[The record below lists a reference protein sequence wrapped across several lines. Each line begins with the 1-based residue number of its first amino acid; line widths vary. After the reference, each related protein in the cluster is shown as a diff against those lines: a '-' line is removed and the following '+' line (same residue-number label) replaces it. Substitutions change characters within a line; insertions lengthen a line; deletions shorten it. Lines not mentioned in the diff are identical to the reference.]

1 MNISEPFIR
10 RPVGT
15 SLLAA
20 GVLLLGAVAYYFLP
34 VAPLPKVDF
43 PTISVSAQEPGVD
56 PQTAASSLAAPLERR
71 FAQIA
76 GVSEIT
82 SVSSLGGSSIT
93 IQFDLNRDIN
103 GAARDVQ
110 SAINAASGEL
120 PSGLPQPPSYRK
132 VNPSDAP
139 IMVLAMTSDAL
150 PLSQVYNLADQ
161 IIGQRISQVDGVS
174 QVTIGGGANSA
185 VRVQINPVALA
196 SMGLSMEDIRT
207 TLSQANVLSPKGAFD
222 GPEQSFVIASNDQ
235 LTQADQYQ
243 PIIVAHHNGA
253 AVPLRDVGTAIDAQA
268 NRDQAGLFNNKRAV
282 LLVIFKQPDANVV
295 RTTDQI
301 HDILPQLRTWLP
313 PSVSLDVMSDRTIT
327 IRSSVRDVQL
337 TLLITMALV
346 VMVMFL
352 FLRRF
357 WPTFI
362 SGITIPLALAGTF
375 GVMWLC
381 SYSLDNLSL
390 MALTVSTGFV
400 VDDAIVVIE
409 NIVRFIEKG
418 EPPLQAA
425 LKGARQIGFTVISI
439 SLSLVAVFIPL
450 LFMSGLIGRLFHEF
464 AVTLSTAIL
473 VSGVVS
479 LTLTPMLCGRFLKNE
494 ERPASRPT
502 GSRLNQSAG
511 SPSSFNSGSSGI
523 VVPDT
528 EGAAGQRPVR
538 RHRQRGV
545 IDRLSERSFNAMH
558 DFYERGLKW
567 VLKHEYT
574 MLIVTGLV
582 IIATVYL
589 YFVVPKGFFP
599 QQDTRQMMGTTEAAQ
614 DISFEAMKEKQEQ
627 VVKTVMADPAV
638 QAVGSFFGGG
648 SGSALNNGRMFI
660 SLKPKGSGKGERV
673 DDAGTVIARLRGKLA
688 KIPGAQLF
696 LTANQDIRVGGR
708 SSKAQYQYALSDQN
722 IEELNSW
729 APKLVKKLH
738 EYPQIKDA
746 TSDQQFRGLQETV
759 VIDRDA
765 AARLGIQPQAVDST
779 LYSAFGQRQVS
790 IIYTQQNQYHVILEV
805 DPKFQLDPSSLDK
818 IYVKSNSGSQVPL
831 STIAHF
837 QLDNTPLSINHQ
849 GQFPCVTVSF
859 NTAQGVSLSEAT
871 QIVERAKHDLGMPS
885 SIRGSFAGTAQ
896 VAQASWVTMPWLFLA
911 ALLAVYIILG
921 MLYESLIH
929 PITILSTIPSAGL
942 GALLAMLVTGNE
954 LDLVSVIGII
964 LLIGI
969 VKKNAI
975 MMVDFALDAERHEG
989 LSPEE
994 SIYQACL
1001 VRFRP
1006 IMMTTMAAMF
1016 GALPLAIGM
1025 GIGSELRKPLGVA
1038 IVGGLI
1044 VSQILTLYTTPVIYL
1059 ALDQLRQRHKRS
1071 PSRAIDLHPVGWP
1084 PISESPVG

>member
-1 MNISEPFIR
+1 MSISEPFIR

-15 SLLAA
+15 SLLSA
-20 GVLLLGAVAYYFLP
+20 GVLLLGGVAYYFLP

-43 PTISVSAQEPGVD
+43 PTISVGVQEPGVD

-76 GVSEIT
+76 GVNEIT

-110 SAINAASGEL
+110 SAINAAAGEL
-120 PSGLPQPPSYRK
+120 PTGLPQPPSYRK

-161 IIGQRISQVDGVS
+161 IVGQRISQLEGVS
-174 QVTIGGGANSA
+174 QVFIGGGANSA
-185 VRVQINPVALA
+185 VRVQMNPVALA
-196 SMGLSMEDIRT
+196 SMGLSLEDIRT
-207 TLSQANVLSPKGAFD
+207 TLSQVNVFSPKGAVE
-222 GPEQSFVIASNDQ
+222 GSSQRYVIASNDR
-235 LTQADQYQ
+235 LMHASEYQ
-243 PIIVAHHNGA
+243 PIIVALHNGA
-253 AVPLRDVGTAIDAQA
+253 AVPLRDVGTAIDSQL

-282 LLVIFKQPDANVV
+282 LLVISKQPDGNVV
-295 RTTDQI
+295 RTTDLI
-301 HDILPQLRTWLP
+301 HGILPQLRTWIP
-313 PSVSLDVMSDRTIT
+313 PNVHLDVMSDRTTT
-327 IRSSVRDVQL
+327 IRASVRDVQI
-337 TLLITMALV
+337 TLVFTMALV

-362 SGITIPLALAGTF
+362 SVITMPLALAGTF

-381 SYSLDNLSL
+381 GYSLDNLSL

-418 EPPLQAA
+418 ESPLQAA

-439 SLSLVAVFIPL
+439 SLSLIAVFIPL
-450 LFMSGLIGRLFHEF
+450 LFMGGIIGRLFHEF
-464 AVTLSTAIL
+464 AVTLSAAIL
-473 VSGVVS
+473 VSMVVS
-479 LTLTPMLCGRFLKNE
+479 LTLTPMLCGRFLK
-494 ERPASRPT
+494 RGDQDFRQ
-502 GSRLNQSAG
+502 GRISA
-511 SPSSFNSGSSGI
+511 I
-523 VVPDT
+523 
-528 EGAAGQRPVR
+528 
-538 RHRQRGV
+538 
-545 IDRLSERSFNAMH
+545 SEKAFNAMH
-558 DFYERGLKW
+558 KFYERTLKW
-567 VLKHEYT
+567 VLEHEWT
-574 MLIVTGLV
+574 MLIVTIVVIFITIILYSLV
-582 IIATVYL
+582 
-589 YFVVPKGFFP
+589 PRGFFP
-599 QQDTRQMMGTTEAAQ
+599 QQDTGQMMGITEAAQ
-614 DISFEAMKEKQEQ
+614 DISFSAMKEKQEEA
-627 VVKTVMADPAV
+627 VKIVMEDPAI

-648 SGSALNNGRMFI
+648 GGSGSNSARMFI
-660 SLKPKGSGKGERV
+660 SLKPKGWGKNDRK
-673 DDAGTVIARLRGKLA
+673 DDAGAVIARLRQKLS

-722 IEELNSW
+722 IDELNTW
-729 APKLVKKLH
+729 APKLVNKLRQ
-738 EYPQIKDA
+738 YPQIKDA

-790 IIYTQQNQYHVILEV
+790 IIYTQQNQYHVVLEV
-805 DPKFQLDPSSLDK
+805 DPGFQLSPSSLDK
-818 IYVKSNSGSQVPL
+818 IYVKSPSGNQVPL
-831 STIAHF
+831 SAIAHF
-837 QLDNTPLSINHQ
+837 ETTNTPLSVNHQ
-849 GQFPCVTVSF
+849 GQFPCVTLSF
-859 NTAQGVSLSEAT
+859 NTAQGISLGEAT
-871 QIVERAKHDLGMPS
+871 QIIEKAARELRMPS
-885 SIRGSFAGTAQ
+885 SIRGSFAGTAE
-896 VAQASWVTMPWLFLA
+896 VFQASLSTQPLLILT
-911 ALLAVYIILG
+911 ALIAVYIVLG

-929 PITILSTIPSAGL
+929 PLTILSTLPSAGL
-942 GALLAMLVTGNE
+942 GALLAMLVTGDE
-954 LDLVSVIGII
+954 LSLVSTIGII

-975 MMVDFALDAERHEG
+975 MMVDFALDTERHQG
-989 LSPEE
+989 LTPEQ

-1006 IMMTTMAAMF
+1006 IMMTTLAAMF
-1016 GALPLAIGM
+1016 GALPLAVGM

-1059 ALDQLRQRHKRS
+1059 ALDQLRQRKKR
-1071 PSRAIDLHPVGWP
+1071 PSDAINLHPIGLP
-1084 PISESPVG
+1084 

>member
-1 MNISEPFIR
+1 VNISEAFIR

-20 GVLLLGAVAYYFLP
+20 GVLLLGGVAYYSLP

-43 PTISVSAQEPGVD
+43 PTISVSVQEPGVD

-76 GVSEIT
+76 GVNEIT

-110 SAINAASGEL
+110 SAINAAAGEL

-139 IMVLAMTSDAL
+139 IMVLAMTSDSQ

-161 IIGQRISQVDGVS
+161 IIGQRISQVEGVS
-174 QVTIGGGANSA
+174 QVVIGGGAKSA
-185 VRVQINPVALA
+185 VRVQVNPVALA
-196 SMGLSMEDIRT
+196 SMGLSVEDIRT
-207 TLSQANVLSPKGAFD
+207 RLSQTNVLSPKGVFD
-222 GPEQSFVIASNDQ
+222 GEQQRFVIASNDQ
-235 LTQADQYQ
+235 LTHADQYL
-243 PIIVAHHNGA
+243 PIIVAQHNGA
-253 AVPLRDVGTAIDAQA
+253 AVPLRDVGTAIDGQE

-301 HDILPQLRTWLP
+301 HAILPQLRTWLP
-313 PSVSLDVMSDRTIT
+313 PSVHLDVMSDRTIT

-337 TLLITMALV
+337 TLVITIGLV

-362 SGITIPLALAGTF
+362 SGVTMPLALAGTF

-381 SYSLDNLSL
+381 GYSLDNLSL

-439 SLSLVAVFIPL
+439 SLSLIAVFIPL
-450 LFMSGLIGRLFHEF
+450 LFMGGLIGRLFHEF
-464 AVTLSTAIL
+464 AVTLSVAIL
-473 VSGVVS
+473 VSLVVS
-479 LTLTPMLCGRFLKNE
+479 LTLTPMLCGRFLKAE
-494 ERPASRPT
+494 DPT
-502 GSRLNQSAG
+502 
-511 SPSSFNSGSSGI
+511 
-523 VVPDT
+523 
-528 EGAAGQRPVR
+528 
-538 RHRQRGV
+538 RQRGLL
-545 IDRLSERSFNAMH
+545 DRLSERGFGAMH
-558 DFYERGLKW
+558 NFYERTLKW

-574 MLIVTGLV
+574 MLIVTGAV
-582 IIATVYL
+582 IVATVYL

-599 QQDTRQMMGTTEAAQ
+599 QQDTGQMTGTTEAAQ

-627 VVKTVMADPAV
+627 VVKIVMADPAV
-638 QAVGSFFGGG
+638 KAVGSFFGGG
-648 SGSALNNGRMFI
+648 AFGASLNNGRMFI
-660 SLKPKGSGKGERV
+660 SLKPKGNGKDERK
-673 DDAGTVIARLRGKLA
+673 DDAAMVIARLRQKLA

-696 LTANQDIRVGGR
+696 IQPNQDIRVGGR
-708 SSKAQYQYALSDQN
+708 SSKALYQYALTDQN
-722 IEELNSW
+722 IDELNSW
-729 APKLVKKLH
+729 APKLVEKLRH
-738 EYPQIKDA
+738 YPQLKDVN
-746 TSDQQFRGLQETV
+746 SDQQFRGLQETV

-765 AARLGIQPQAVDST
+765 AARLGIQPQSIDST

-790 IIYTQQNQYHVILEV
+790 IIYTQQNQYHVVLEV

-818 IYVKSNSGSQVPL
+818 IYVKSPSGNQVPL

-837 QLDNTPLSINHQ
+837 QLDNMPLSVNHQ

-859 NTAQGVSLSEAT
+859 NTAPGVSLGEAT
-871 QIVERAKHDLGMPS
+871 QIIQRAVKELGMPS
-885 SIRGSFAGTAQ
+885 TIRENFAGTAQ
-896 VAQASWVTMPWLFLA
+896 VFQSSLGTEPLLILT
-911 ALLAVYIILG
+911 ALIAVYIVLG

-929 PITILSTIPSAGL
+929 PLTILSTLPSAGL
-942 GALLAMLVTGNE
+942 GALLGMLVTGNE
-954 LDLVSVIGII
+954 LSIVSIIGII

-989 LSPEE
+989 LTPEQ

-1006 IMMTTMAAMF
+1006 IMMTTLAAMF

-1044 VSQILTLYTTPVIYL
+1044 VSQLLTLYTTPVIYL
-1059 ALDQLRQRHKRS
+1059 ALDQLRQRKKKR
-1071 PSRAIDLHPVGWP
+1071 PSHAAGLQPIGWP
-1084 PISESPVG
+1084 PMSESRAR

>member
-1 MNISEPFIR
+1 MNLSEPFIR

-43 PTISVSAQEPGVD
+43 PTISVAAQEPGVD

-76 GVSEIT
+76 WVSEIT

-139 IMVLAMTSDAL
+139 VMVLAMTSDAL

-161 IIGQRISQVDGVS
+161 IIGQRISQVEGVS
-174 QVTIGGGANSA
+174 QVVIGGGAKSA
-185 VRVQINPVALA
+185 VRVQMNPVTLA
-196 SMGLSMEDIRT
+196 SMGLSLEDIRT

-222 GPEQSFVIASNDQ
+222 GEQQRFVIASNDQ
-235 LTQADQYQ
+235 LTQADQYL
-243 PIIVAHHNGA
+243 PIIVAQHNGA
-253 AVPLRDVGTAIDAQA
+253 AVPLRDVGTAIDAQE

-301 HDILPQLRTWLP
+301 HAILPQLRTWLP
-313 PSVSLDVMSDRTIT
+313 PSVHLDVMSDRTIT

-337 TLLITMALV
+337 TLVITMALV

-362 SGITIPLALAGTF
+362 SGVTMPLALAGTF

-381 SYSLDNLSL
+381 GYSLDNLSL
-390 MALTVSTGFV
+390 MSLTVSTGFV

-439 SLSLVAVFIPL
+439 SLSLIAVFIPL
-450 LFMSGLIGRLFHEF
+450 LFMGGLIGRLFHEF
-464 AVTLSTAIL
+464 AVTLSVAIL
-473 VSGVVS
+473 VSLVVS
-479 LTLTPMLCGRFLKNE
+479 LTLTAMLCGQFLKAE
-494 ERPASRPT
+494 DRSRRC
-502 GSRLNQSAG
+502 GL
-511 SPSSFNSGSSGI
+511 
-523 VVPDT
+523 
-528 EGAAGQRPVR
+528 
-538 RHRQRGV
+538 
-545 IDRLSERSFNAMH
+545 IDRLSERGFNAMH
-558 DFYERGLKW
+558 NFYERTLKW
-567 VLKHEYT
+567 VLQHEYT
-574 MLIVTGLV
+574 MLIVTAAV
-582 IIATVYL
+582 IVATIYL
-589 YFVVPKGFFP
+589 YFIVPKGFFP
-599 QQDTRQMMGTTEAAQ
+599 QQDTGQMTGTTEAAQ
-614 DISFEAMKEKQEQ
+614 DISFEAMKEKQEE
-627 VVKTVMADPAV
+627 VVKIVMADPAV

-648 SGSALNNGRMFI
+648 AFGAALNNGRMFI
-660 SLKPKGSGKGERV
+660 SLKAKGIGKDERK
-673 DDAGTVIARLRGKLA
+673 DEAGIVIARLRQKLA

-696 LTANQDIRVGGR
+696 LQPNQDIRVGGR
-708 SSKAQYQYALSDQN
+708 MSKGLYQYALTDQN
-722 IEELNSW
+722 IDELNSW
-729 APKLVKKLH
+729 APKLVEKLRH
-738 EYPQIKDA
+738 YPQLKDV

-805 DPKFQLDPSSLDK
+805 DPKFQLDPTSLDK
-818 IYVKSNSGSQVPL
+818 IYVKSPSGNQVPL
-831 STIAHF
+831 STIAQF
-837 QLDNTPLSINHQ
+837 QLDNTPLSVQHQ
-849 GQFPCVTVSF
+849 GQFPCITISF
-859 NTAQGVSLSEAT
+859 NTAPGISLGEAT
-871 QIVERAKHDLGMPS
+871 QIIQRAAKELGMPS
-885 SIRGSFAGTAQ
+885 TIRGNFAGTTQ
-896 VAQASWVTMPWLFLA
+896 VFQSSLA
-911 ALLAVYIILG
+911 TEPLLILTALIAVYIVLG

-929 PITILSTIPSAGL
+929 PLTILSTLPSAGL
-942 GALLAMLVTGNE
+942 GALLGMLVTGNE
-954 LDLVSVIGII
+954 LSIVSIIGII

-989 LSPEE
+989 LTPEQ

-1006 IMMTTMAAMF
+1006 IMMTTLAAMF
-1016 GALPLAIGM
+1016 GALPLALGM

-1059 ALDQLRQRHKRS
+1059 ALDQLRQRRKKRPS
-1071 PSRAIDLHPVGWP
+1071 PAVDLHPIGWP
-1084 PISESPVG
+1084 QISGSSAG

>member
-43 PTISVSAQEPGVD
+43 PTISVGAQEPGVD

-82 SVSSLGGSSIT
+82 SGSSLGGSSIT

-139 IMVLAMTSDAL
+139 VMVLAMTSDAL

-161 IIGQRISQVDGVS
+161 IIGQRISQVEGVS
-174 QVTIGGGANSA
+174 QVVIGGGAKSA
-185 VRVQINPVALA
+185 VRVQMNPVALA
-196 SMGLSMEDIRT
+196 SMGLSLEDIRT

-222 GPEQSFVIASNDQ
+222 GEQQRFVIASNDQ
-235 LTQADQYQ
+235 LTHADQYL
-243 PIIVAHHNGA
+243 PIIVAQHNGA
-253 AVPLRDVGTAIDAQA
+253 AVPLRDVGTAIDAQE

-301 HDILPQLRTWLP
+301 HAILPQLRTWLP
-313 PSVSLDVMSDRTIT
+313 PSVHLDVMSDRTIT

-337 TLLITMALV
+337 TLVITMALV

-362 SGITIPLALAGTF
+362 SGVTMPLALAGTF

-381 SYSLDNLSL
+381 GYSLDNLSL

-439 SLSLVAVFIPL
+439 SLSLIAVFIPL
-450 LFMSGLIGRLFHEF
+450 LFMGGLIGRLFHEF
-464 AVTLSTAIL
+464 AVTLSVAIL
-473 VSGVVS
+473 VSLVVS
-479 LTLTPMLCGRFLKNE
+479 LTLTPMLCGQFLKTE
-494 ERPASRPT
+494 DRSR
-502 GSRLNQSAG
+502 
-511 SPSSFNSGSSGI
+511 
-523 VVPDT
+523 
-528 EGAAGQRPVR
+528 R
-538 RHRQRGV
+538 RGL
-545 IDRLSERSFNAMH
+545 IDRLSERGFNAMRN
-558 DFYERGLKW
+558 FYERTLKW
-567 VLKHEYT
+567 MLQHEYT
-574 MLIVTGLV
+574 MLIVTAAV
-582 IIATVYL
+582 IVATIYL
-589 YFVVPKGFFP
+589 YFIVPKGFFP
-599 QQDTRQMMGTTEAAQ
+599 QQDTGQMTGTTEAAQ
-614 DISFEAMKEKQEQ
+614 DISFEAMKEKQEK
-627 VVKTVMADPAV
+627 VVKIVMADPAV

-648 SGSALNNGRMFI
+648 AFGAALNNGRMFI
-660 SLKPKGSGKGERV
+660 SLKPKGIGKDERK
-673 DDAGTVIARLRGKLA
+673 DEAGIVIARLRQKLA

-696 LTANQDIRVGGR
+696 LQPNQDIRVGGR
-708 SSKAQYQYALSDQN
+708 MSKGLYQYALTDQN
-722 IEELNSW
+722 IDELNSW
-729 APKLVKKLH
+729 APKLVEKLCH
-738 EYPQIKDA
+738 YPQLKDV

-779 LYSAFGQRQVS
+779 LYSAFGQRQLS

-805 DPKFQLDPSSLDK
+805 DPKFQLDPTSLDK
-818 IYVKSNSGSQVPL
+818 IYVKSPSGNQVPL

-837 QLDNTPLSINHQ
+837 QLDNTPLSVQHQ
-849 GQFPCVTVSF
+849 GQFPCITISF
-859 NTAQGVSLSEAT
+859 NTAPGVSLGQAT
-871 QIVERAKHDLGMPS
+871 QIIQRAAKELGMPS
-885 SIRGSFAGTAQ
+885 TIRGNFAGTAQ
-896 VAQASWVTMPWLFLA
+896 VFQSSLA
-911 ALLAVYIILG
+911 TEPLLILTALIAVYIVLG

-929 PITILSTIPSAGL
+929 PLTILSTLPSAGL
-942 GALLAMLVTGNE
+942 GALLGMLVTGNE
-954 LDLVSVIGII
+954 LSIVSIIGII

-975 MMVDFALDAERHEG
+975 MMVDFALDAERREG
-989 LSPEE
+989 LTPEQ

-1006 IMMTTMAAMF
+1006 IMMTTLAAMF
-1016 GALPLAIGM
+1016 GALPLALGM

-1059 ALDQLRQRHKRS
+1059 ALDQLRQRKRRGA
-1071 PSRAIDLHPVGWP
+1071 SRGGNLG
-1084 PISESPVG
+1084 PIRWTPLAESPVS

>member
-20 GVLLLGAVAYYFLP
+20 GVLLLGGVAYYFLP

-43 PTISVSAQEPGVD
+43 PTISVSAQEPGAD

-139 IMVLAMTSDAL
+139 IMVLAMTSETQ

-161 IIGQRISQVDGVS
+161 IMGQRISQIEGVS
-174 QVTIGGGANSA
+174 QVFIGGGAKSA
-185 VRVQINPVALA
+185 VRVQVNPVALA
-196 SMGLSMEDIRT
+196 SMGLSIEDIRT
-207 TLSQANVLSPKGAFD
+207 RLSQANVLSPKGAFD
-222 GPEQSFVIASNDQ
+222 GEQQRFVIASNDQ
-235 LTQADQYQ
+235 LTHAEQYQ
-243 PIIVAHHNGA
+243 PIIVAQHNGA
-253 AVPLRDVGTAIDAQA
+253 AVPLRDVGNAIDAQE

-301 HDILPQLRTWLP
+301 HAILPQLRTWLP
-313 PSVSLDVMSDRTIT
+313 PSVHLDVMSDRTTT
-327 IRSSVRDVQL
+327 IRDSVRDVQL

-362 SGITIPLALAGTF
+362 SGVTMPLALAGTF

-381 SYSLDNLSL
+381 GYSLDNLSL

-439 SLSLVAVFIPL
+439 SLSLIAVFIPL
-450 LFMSGLIGRLFHEF
+450 LFMGGLIGRLFHEF
-464 AVTLSTAIL
+464 AVTLSVAIL
-473 VSGVVS
+473 VSLVVS
-479 LTLTPMLCGRFLKNE
+479 LTLTPMLCGRFLKAE
-494 ERPASRPT
+494 DHSRRR
-502 GSRLNQSAG
+502 RL
-511 SPSSFNSGSSGI
+511 
-523 VVPDT
+523 
-528 EGAAGQRPVR
+528 
-538 RHRQRGV
+538 
-545 IDRLSERSFNAMH
+545 IDRLSERGFNAMH
-558 DFYERGLKW
+558 NFYERTLKW
-567 VLKHEYT
+567 VLEHEYL
-574 MLIVTGLV
+574 MLWVTAAVIV
-582 IIATVYL
+582 ATIWL
-589 YFVVPKGFFP
+589 YFVVPKGLFP
-599 QQDTRQMMGTTEAAQ
+599 QQDTGQMMGITEAAQ
-614 DISFEAMKEKQEQ
+614 DISFEAMKEKQEEA
-627 VVKTVMADPAV
+627 VRTVLADPAV

-648 SGSALNNGRMFI
+648 FGGAMNNARMFV
-660 SLKPKGSGKGERV
+660 SLKPKGSGKDERK
-673 DDAGTVIARLRGKLA
+673 DDVGMIVARLRQKLA

-696 LTANQDIRVGGR
+696 LTPGSDIRVGGR
-708 SSKAQYQYALSDQN
+708 IAKGLYQHALTDQN
-722 IEELNSW
+722 LEELNSW
-729 APKLVKKLH
+729 APKFLAKLRN
-738 EYPQIKDA
+738 YPQIKDA

-790 IIYTQQNQYHVILEV
+790 IIYTQQNQYHVVLEV
-805 DPKFQLDPSSLDK
+805 DPKFQLDPTSLDK
-818 IYVKSNSGSQVPL
+818 IYVRSPSGNQVPL
-831 STIAHF
+831 STVAHF
-837 QLDNTPLSINHQ
+837 QLDNTPLSVNHQ
-849 GQFPCVTVSF
+849 GQFPCVTISF
-859 NTAQGVSLSEAT
+859 NTAPGVSLGEAT
-871 QIVERAKHDLGMPS
+871 QIIQRAAKELGMPS
-885 SIRGSFAGTAQ
+885 TIRGNFAGTAQ
-896 VAQASWVTMPWLFLA
+896 VFRSSLA
-911 ALLAVYIILG
+911 TEPLLILTALIAVYIVLG

-929 PITILSTIPSAGL
+929 PLTILSTLPSAGL
-942 GALLAMLVTGNE
+942 GALLGMLVTGNE
-954 LDLVSVIGII
+954 LSIVSIIGII

-989 LSPEE
+989 LTPEE

-1006 IMMTTMAAMF
+1006 IMMTTLAAMF

-1059 ALDQLRQRHKRS
+1059 ALDQLRQRRKTR
-1071 PSRAIDLHPVGWP
+1071 PSHAADLRPIGWP
-1084 PISESPVG
+1084 QTSGSPAG

>member
-1 MNISEPFIR
+1 MSVSEPFIR

-20 GVLLLGAVAYYFLP
+20 GVLLLGGVAYHFLP

-56 PQTAASSLAAPLERR
+56 PATAASSLAAPLERR

-76 GVSEIT
+76 GVDEIT

-110 SAINAASGEL
+110 SAIDAASGEL

-132 VNPSDAP
+132 HNPSDAP
-139 IMVLAMTSDAL
+139 IMVLAMTSDTQ

-161 IIGQRISQVDGVS
+161 IIGQRISQLDGVS
-174 QVTIGGGANSA
+174 QVIIGGGANSA

-196 SMGLSMEDIRT
+196 SMGLSLEDIRT
-207 TLSQANVLSPKGAFD
+207 TLSQANVLSPKGALE
-222 GPEQSFVIASNDQ
+222 GPEQSYVLATNDQ
-235 LTQADQYQ
+235 LTQAEQYL
-243 PIIVAHHNGA
+243 PIIVAQHNGA

-282 LLVIFKQPDANVV
+282 LLIVFKQPDANVV
-295 RTTDQI
+295 RTTDLIQN
-301 HDILPQLRTWLP
+301 ILPQLRTWLP
-313 PSVSLDVMSDRTIT
+313 PSVHLDVMSNRTIT
-327 IRSSVRDVQL
+327 IRSSVRDVEI

-362 SGITIPLALAGTF
+362 SSVTMPLALAGTF

-381 SYSLDNLSL
+381 GYSLDNLSL
-390 MALTVSTGFV
+390 MALTISTGFV

-418 EPPLQAA
+418 ESPMQAA

-464 AVTLSTAIL
+464 AVTLSAAIL

-479 LTLTPMLCGRFLKNE
+479 LTLTPMLCGQFLKGE
-494 ERPASRPT
+494 EPNRKQGLVT
-502 GSRLNQSAG
+502 
-511 SPSSFNSGSSGI
+511 
-523 VVPDT
+523 
-528 EGAAGQRPVR
+528 
-538 RHRQRGV
+538 
-545 IDRLSERSFNAMH
+545 RLSERGFNTMH
-558 DFYERGLKW
+558 GFYERTLKW
-567 VLKHEYT
+567 VLDHEYL
-574 MLIVTGLV
+574 MLVVTFAVIV
-582 IIATVYL
+582 ATIWL

-599 QQDTRQMMGTTEAAQ
+599 QQDTGQMMGTTEAAQ
-614 DISFEAMKEKQEQ
+614 DISFEAMKEKQDV

-648 SGSALNNGRMFI
+648 TGSAVNTARMFI
-660 SLKPKGSGKGERV
+660 SLKPKGWGKNDRR
-673 DDAGTVIARLRGKLA
+673 DDAGTVIARLRGKLS

-708 SSKAQYQYALSDQN
+708 SSKAQFQYALSDQN
-722 IEELNSW
+722 IDELNTW
-729 APKLVKKLH
+729 APKLVNKLR

-759 VIDRDA
+759 VIDRDTG
-765 AARLGIQPQAVDST
+765 ARLGIQPQAVDST

-805 DPKFQLDPSSLDK
+805 DPQYYLDPSSLDK
-818 IYVKSNSGSQVPL
+818 IYVKSNSGTQVPL
-831 STIAHF
+831 STIAHY
-837 QLDNTPLSINHQ
+837 QLDNTPLSVNHQ
-849 GQFPCVTVSF
+849 GQFPCVTISF
-859 NTAQGVSLSEAT
+859 NVGQGVSLGEAT
-871 QIVERAKHDLGMPS
+871 QIVEQAKRDLGMPS
-885 SIRGSFAGTAQ
+885 AIRGSFAGTAQ
-896 VAQASWVTMPWLFLA
+896 VFEASLA
-911 ALLAVYIILG
+911 TEPLLLLTALIAVYIVLG

-929 PITILSTIPSAGL
+929 PLTILSTLPSAGL
-942 GALLAMLVTGNE
+942 GALLAMYITNNE
-954 LDLVSVIGII
+954 LDLVSMIGII

-975 MMVDFALDAERHEG
+975 MMVDFALDAERNEG
-989 LSPEE
+989 LAPEE

-1025 GIGSELRKPLGVA
+1025 GVGSELRKPLGIA

-1044 VSQILTLYTTPVIYL
+1044 VSQMLTLYTTPVIYL
-1059 ALDQLRQRHKRS
+1059 WLDQIRQRWSQKRA
-1071 PSRAIDLHPVGWP
+1071 SRAIGYPVNPMP
-1084 PISESPVG
+1084 PAVA

>member
-1 MNISEPFIR
+1 MSVSEPFIR

-20 GVLLLGAVAYYFLP
+20 GVLLLGGVAYHFLP

-56 PQTAASSLAAPLERR
+56 PATAASSLAAPLERR

-76 GVSEIT
+76 GVDEIT

-110 SAINAASGEL
+110 SAIDAASGEL

-132 VNPSDAP
+132 HNPSDAP
-139 IMVLAMTSDAL
+139 IMVLAMTSDTQ

-161 IIGQRISQVDGVS
+161 IIGQRISQLDGVS
-174 QVTIGGGANSA
+174 QVIIGGGANSA

-196 SMGLSMEDIRT
+196 SMGLSLEDIRT
-207 TLSQANVLSPKGAFD
+207 TLSQANVLSPKGALE
-222 GPEQSFVIASNDQ
+222 GPEQSYVLATNDQ
-235 LTQADQYQ
+235 LTQAEQYL
-243 PIIVAHHNGA
+243 PIIVAQHNGA

-282 LLVIFKQPDANVV
+282 LLIVFKQPDANVV
-295 RTTDQI
+295 RTTDLIQN
-301 HDILPQLRTWLP
+301 ILPQLRTWLP
-313 PSVSLDVMSDRTIT
+313 PSVHLDVMSNRTIT
-327 IRSSVRDVQL
+327 IRSSVRDVEI

-362 SGITIPLALAGTF
+362 SSVTMPLALAGTF

-381 SYSLDNLSL
+381 GYSLDNLSL
-390 MALTVSTGFV
+390 MALTISTGFV

-418 EPPLQAA
+418 ESPMQAA

-464 AVTLSTAIL
+464 AVTLSAAIL

-479 LTLTPMLCGRFLKNE
+479 LTLTPMLCGQFLKGE
-494 ERPASRPT
+494 EPNRKQGLVT
-502 GSRLNQSAG
+502 
-511 SPSSFNSGSSGI
+511 
-523 VVPDT
+523 
-528 EGAAGQRPVR
+528 
-538 RHRQRGV
+538 
-545 IDRLSERSFNAMH
+545 RLSERGFNTMH
-558 DFYERGLKW
+558 GFYERTLKW
-567 VLKHEYT
+567 VLDHEYL
-574 MLIVTGLV
+574 MLVVTFAVIV
-582 IIATVYL
+582 ATIWL

-599 QQDTRQMMGTTEAAQ
+599 QQDTGQMMGTTEAAQ
-614 DISFEAMKEKQEQ
+614 DISFEAMKEKQDV

-648 SGSALNNGRMFI
+648 TGSAVNTARMFI
-660 SLKPKGSGKGERV
+660 SLKPKGWGKNDRR
-673 DDAGTVIARLRGKLA
+673 DDAGTVIARLRGKLS

-696 LTANQDIRVGGR
+696 LTANQDSRVGGR
-708 SSKAQYQYALSDQN
+708 SSKAQFQYALSDQN
-722 IEELNSW
+722 IDELNTW
-729 APKLVKKLH
+729 APKLVNKLR

-759 VIDRDA
+759 VIDRDT

-805 DPKFQLDPSSLDK
+805 DPQYYLDPSSLDK
-818 IYVKSNSGSQVPL
+818 IYVKSNSGTQVPL
-831 STIAHF
+831 STIAHY
-837 QLDNTPLSINHQ
+837 QLDNTPLSVNHQ
-849 GQFPCVTVSF
+849 GQFPCVTISF
-859 NTAQGVSLSEAT
+859 NVAQGVSLGEAT
-871 QIVERAKHDLGMPS
+871 QIVEQAKRDLGMPS
-885 SIRGSFAGTAQ
+885 AIRGSFAGTAQ
-896 VAQASWVTMPWLFLA
+896 VFEASLA
-911 ALLAVYIILG
+911 TEPLLLLTALIAVYIVLG

-929 PITILSTIPSAGL
+929 PLTILSTLPSAGL
-942 GALLAMLVTGNE
+942 GALLAMYITNNE
-954 LDLVSVIGII
+954 LDLVSMIGII

-975 MMVDFALDAERHEG
+975 MMVDFALDAERNEG
-989 LSPEE
+989 LAPEE

-1025 GIGSELRKPLGVA
+1025 GVGSELRKPLGIA

-1044 VSQILTLYTTPVIYL
+1044 VSQMLTLYTTPVIYL
-1059 ALDQLRQRHKRS
+1059 WLDQIRQRWSQKRAG
-1071 PSRAIDLHPVGWP
+1071 RAIGYPVNPMP
-1084 PISESPVG
+1084 PAVA

>member
-1 MNISEPFIR
+1 MNVSEPFIR

-20 GVLLLGAVAYYFLP
+20 GILLLGAVAYHFLP
-34 VAPLPKVDF
+34 GAPLPKVDF
-43 PTISVSAQEPGVD
+43 PKISVSAGEPGVD
-56 PQTAASSLAAPLERR
+56 PESAASSLAAPLERR
-71 FAQIA
+71 FAEIA

-82 SVSSLGGSSIT
+82 SVSSLGGSSVT

-110 SAINAASGEL
+110 SAINAAAGEL
-120 PSGLPQPPSYRK
+120 PSGLPNPPSYRK

-139 IMVLAMTSDAL
+139 IMVLAMTSDAI
-150 PLSQVYNLADQ
+150 PLSEVYNLADQ
-161 IIGQRISQVDGVS
+161 IIGQRISQIEGVS
-174 QVTIGGGANSA
+174 QVVIGGGAKSA
-185 VRVQINPVALA
+185 VRVQVNPVELA
-196 SMGLSMEDIRT
+196 SMGLSLEDLRS
-207 TLSQANVLSPKGAFD
+207 TLSQVNVLSPKGAFD
-222 GPEQSFVIASNDQ
+222 GQQQRFVISSNDQ
-235 LTQADQYQ
+235 LLQASQYQ
-243 PIIVAHHNGA
+243 PIIVAQHNGA
-253 AVPLRDVGTAIDAQA
+253 AVALRDVGTAIDAQE

-295 RTTDQI
+295 NTTDQI
-301 HDILPQLRTWLP
+301 RAMLPQLRTWLP
-313 PSVSLDVMSDRTIT
+313 PNVHLDVMNDRTTT
-327 IRSSVRDVQL
+327 IRASVHDVQL

-362 SGITIPLALAGTF
+362 SSITMPLALAGTF

-381 SYSLDNLSL
+381 GYSLDNLSL

-439 SLSLVAVFIPL
+439 SLSLIAVFIPL
-450 LFMSGLIGRLFHEF
+450 LFMGGLIGRLFHEF
-464 AVTLSTAIL
+464 AVTLSVAIL

-479 LTLTPMLCGRFLKNE
+479 LTLTPMLCGRFLKSE
-494 ERPASRPT
+494 
-502 GSRLNQSAG
+502 
-511 SPSSFNSGSSGI
+511 
-523 VVPDT
+523 D
-528 EGAAGQRPVR
+528 
-538 RHRQRGV
+538 RHSQRGS
-545 IDRLSERSFNAMH
+545 IMQWSERGFDAMH
-558 DFYERGLKW
+558 KFYERSLKW
-567 VLKHEYT
+567 VLNHEYL
-574 MLIVTGLV
+574 MLIVTVAV
-582 IIATVYL
+582 IVATIIL
-589 YFVVPKGFFP
+589 YFIVPGGLFP
-599 QQDTRQMMGTTEAAQ
+599 QQDTGQIMGTTEAAQ
-614 DISFEAMKEKQEQ
+614 EISFAAMQEKQDA
-627 VVKTVMADPAV
+627 VVKGVMADPAV

-648 SGSALNNGRMFI
+648 TGSALNNGRMFI
-660 SLKPKGSGKGERV
+660 SLKPKGHGKNERT
-673 DDAGTVIARLRGKLA
+673 DDANTVIARLRQKLS

-696 LTANQDIRVGGR
+696 LQPGQDIRVGGR
-708 SSKAQYQYALSDQN
+708 SSKALYQYALTDQN
-722 IEELNSW
+722 IEELNTW
-729 APKLVKKLH
+729 APKLVTKLH
-738 EYPQIKDA
+738 DYPQIKDA
-746 TSDQQFRGLQETV
+746 TSDQQFRGLQENV

-837 QLDNTPLSINHQ
+837 QLDNTPLSVNHQ
-849 GQFPCVTVSF
+849 GQFPCVTISF

-871 QIVERAKHDLGMPS
+871 QIVERAKRDLGMPS
-885 SIRGSFAGTAQ
+885 TISGNFAGTAQ
-896 VAQASWVTMPWLFLA
+896 VAQASWVTMPWLFLT

-989 LSPEE
+989 LTPEQ

-1006 IMMTTMAAMF
+1006 IMMTTLAAMF

-1025 GIGSELRKPLGVA
+1025 GVGSELRKPLGIA

-1044 VSQILTLYTTPVIYL
+1044 VSQMLTLYTTPVIYL
-1059 ALDQLRQRHKRS
+1059 ALDKLRHRRKKR
-1071 PSRAIDLHPVGWP
+1071 RT
-1084 PISESPVG
+1084 

>member
-139 IMVLAMTSDAL
+139 VMVLAMTSDAL
-150 PLSQVYNLADQ
+150 PLSQIYNLADQ
-161 IIGQRISQVDGVS
+161 IIGQRISQVEGVS
-174 QVTIGGGANSA
+174 QVVIGGGAKSA
-185 VRVQINPVALA
+185 VRVQMNPVALA
-196 SMGLSMEDIRT
+196 SMGLSLEDIRT

-222 GPEQSFVIASNDQ
+222 GEQQRFVIASNDQ
-235 LTQADQYQ
+235 LAHADQYL
-243 PIIVAHHNGA
+243 PIIVAQHNGA
-253 AVPLRDVGTAIDAQA
+253 AVPLRDVGTAIDAQE

-301 HDILPQLRTWLP
+301 HAILPQLRTWLP
-313 PSVSLDVMSDRTIT
+313 PSVHLDVMSDRTTT

-337 TLLITMALV
+337 TLVITMGLV

-362 SGITIPLALAGTF
+362 SGVTMPLALAGTF

-381 SYSLDNLSL
+381 GYSLDNLSL

-439 SLSLVAVFIPL
+439 SLSLIAVFIPL
-450 LFMSGLIGRLFHEF
+450 LFMGGLIGRLFHEF
-464 AVTLSTAIL
+464 AVTLSVAIL
-473 VSGVVS
+473 VSMVVS
-479 LTLTPMLCGRFLKNE
+479 LTLTPMLCGQFLKVE
-494 ERPASRPT
+494 DRSR
-502 GSRLNQSAG
+502 
-511 SPSSFNSGSSGI
+511 
-523 VVPDT
+523 
-528 EGAAGQRPVR
+528 R
-538 RHRQRGV
+538 RGL
-545 IDRLSERSFNAMH
+545 IDRLSERGFNAMH
-558 DFYERGLKW
+558 KFYERTLKW
-567 VLKHEYT
+567 VLQHEYT
-574 MLIVTGLV
+574 MLIVTAAV
-582 IIATVYL
+582 IVATVYL

-599 QQDTRQMMGTTEAAQ
+599 QQDTGQMTGTTEAAQ
-614 DISFEAMKEKQEQ
+614 DISFEAMREKQEE
-627 VVKTVMADPAV
+627 VVKIVMADPAV

-648 SGSALNNGRMFI
+648 AFGAALNNGRMFI
-660 SLKPKGSGKGERV
+660 SLKPKGIGKNDRK
-673 DDAGTVIARLRGKLA
+673 DDAGVVITRLRQKLA

-696 LTANQDIRVGGR
+696 LQPNQDIRVGGR
-708 SSKAQYQYALSDQN
+708 ASKGLYQYALTDQN
-722 IEELNSW
+722 IDELNSW
-729 APKLVKKLH
+729 APELVSKLRD
-738 EYPQIKDA
+738 YPQIKDP

-765 AARLGIQPQAVDST
+765 AARLGIQPQGVDST
-779 LYSAFGQRQVS
+779 LYSAFGQRQIS
-790 IIYTQQNQYHVILEV
+790 IIYTPQNQYHVVLEV
-805 DPKFQLDPSSLDK
+805 DPKFQLDPSSLDR
-818 IYVKSNSGSQVPL
+818 IYVKSPSGNQVPL

-837 QLDNTPLSINHQ
+837 QLDNTPLSVNHQ
-849 GQFPCVTVSF
+849 GQFPCVTISF
-859 NTAQGVSLSEAT
+859 NTASGVSLGEAT
-871 QIVERAKHDLGMPS
+871 QIIQRAAKELGMPS
-885 SIRGSFAGTAQ
+885 TIRGNFGGTAQ
-896 VAQASWVTMPWLFLA
+896 VFQSSLA
-911 ALLAVYIILG
+911 TEPLLIFTALIAVYIVLG

-929 PITILSTIPSAGL
+929 PLTILSTLPSAGL
-942 GALLAMLVTGNE
+942 GALLGMLVTGNE
-954 LDLVSVIGII
+954 LSIVSIIGII

-989 LSPEE
+989 LTPEQ

-1006 IMMTTMAAMF
+1006 IMMTTLAAMF

-1025 GIGSELRKPLGVA
+1025 GIRSELRKPLGVA

-1059 ALDQLRQRHKRS
+1059 ALDQLRQRKKKR
-1071 PSRAIDLHPVGWP
+1071 PSRAVDLRPIGWP
-1084 PISESPVG
+1084 QISRSSAG

>member
-1 MNISEPFIR
+1 MNVSEPFIS

-20 GVLLLGAVAYYFLP
+20 GILLFGAVAYHFLP

-43 PTISVSAQEPGVD
+43 PTISVDVQQPGVD

-110 SAINAASGEL
+110 SAINAAAGEL
-120 PSGLPQPPSYRK
+120 PTGLPNPPSYRK

-139 IMVLAMTSDAL
+139 IMVLAMTSDTQ
-150 PLSQVYNLADQ
+150 PLSEVYNLADQ

-174 QVTIGGGANSA
+174 QVTIGGGAKSA
-185 VRVQINPVALA
+185 VRVQVNPVALA
-196 SMGLSMEDIRT
+196 SMGLSLEDIRAR
-207 TLSQANVLSPKGAFD
+207 LAQVNVNEPKGALD
-222 GPEQSFVIASNDQ
+222 GKTRRFVIASNDQ
-235 LTQADQYQ
+235 LLHADQYQ
-243 PIIVAHHNGA
+243 PIIVALHNGA
-253 AVPLRDVGTAIDAQA
+253 AVPLRDVGTAIDAQE
-268 NRDQAGLFNNKRAV
+268 NREQAGLFNNKRAV

-301 HDILPQLRTWLP
+301 HAILPQLRTWLP
-313 PSVSLDVMSDRTIT
+313 PGVTLDIMNDRTTT
-327 IRSSVRDVQL
+327 IRSSVNDVQL
-337 TLLITMALV
+337 TLLITMGLVIV
-346 VMVMFL
+346 VMFI

-362 SGITIPLALAGTF
+362 SGITMPLALAGTF
-375 GVMWLC
+375 GVMWLFG
-381 SYSLDNLSL
+381 YSLDNLSL

-418 EPPLQAA
+418 DPPLQAA

-464 AVTLSTAIL
+464 AVTLSAAIL
-473 VSGVVS
+473 VSGIVS
-479 LTLTPMLCGRFLKNE
+479 LTLTPMLCGRFLKAENPNE
-494 ERPASRPT
+494 KRGA
-502 GSRLNQSAG
+502 LNR
-511 SPSSFNSGSSGI
+511 
-523 VVPDT
+523 VT
-528 EGAAGQRPVR
+528 EGGF
-538 RHRQRGV
+538 
-545 IDRLSERSFNAMH
+545 DAMH
-558 DFYERGLKW
+558 NFYARTLKW
-567 VLKHEYT
+567 VLEHEYL
-574 MLIVTGLV
+574 MLMVTAAV
-582 IIATVYL
+582 IITTVWL
-589 YFVVPKGFFP
+589 YTVVPKGFFP
-599 QQDTRQMMGTTEAAQ
+599 QQDTGQLMGTTEAAQ
-614 DISFEAMKEKQEQ
+614 DISFEAMKEKQQQ
-627 VVKTVMADPAV
+627 VVQIVMDDPAV

-660 SLKPKGSGKGERV
+660 SLKPKGSGKNQRKEDVGV
-673 DDAGTVIARLRGKLA
+673 IIARLRQKLS
-688 KIPGAQLF
+688 KIPGAYLF
-696 LTANQDIRVGGR
+696 LQPGQDIRVGGR
-708 SSKAQYQYALSDQN
+708 SSKALYQYALTDQN
-722 IEELNSW
+722 VDELNTW
-729 APKLVKKLH
+729 APKLVNKLRD
-738 EYPQIKDA
+738 YPQIKDP
-746 TSDQQFRGLQETV
+746 TSDQQFRGLQENV

-790 IIYTQQNQYHVILEV
+790 IIYTQQNQYHVVLEV

-837 QLDNTPLSINHQ
+837 ELANTPLSVNHQ
-849 GQFPCVTVSF
+849 GQFPCVTISF
-859 NTAQGVSLSEAT
+859 NTAPGVSLGEAT
-871 QIVERAKHDLGMPS
+871 QIIQRAARELGMPS
-885 SIRGSFAGTAQ
+885 GIRGSFAGTAQ
-896 VAQASWVTMPWLFLA
+896 VFQASLSTQPLLILT
-911 ALLAVYIILG
+911 ALIAVYIVLG

-929 PITILSTIPSAGL
+929 PLTILSTLPAAGL
-942 GALLAMLVTGNE
+942 GALLALLVTGDE
-954 LDLVSVIGII
+954 LSIVSTIGII

-989 LSPEE
+989 LTPEE

-1006 IMMTTMAAMF
+1006 IMMTTMAALF

-1025 GIGSELRKPLGVA
+1025 GVGSELRRPLGIA

-1044 VSQILTLYTTPVIYL
+1044 VSQMLTLYTTPVIYL
-1059 ALDQLRQRHKRS
+1059 ALDQLRQRKKRA
-1071 PSRAIDLHPVGWP
+1071 RTAHVR
-1084 PISESPVG
+1084 PISLGDLTESPAR

>member
-1 MNISEPFIR
+1 MSVSEPFIR

-20 GVLLLGAVAYYFLP
+20 GVLLFGAVAYHFLP
-34 VAPLPKVDF
+34 VAPLPSVDY

-56 PQTAASSLAAPLERR
+56 PATAASSLAAPLERR

-93 IQFDLNRDIN
+93 IVFDLNRDIN

-110 SAINAASGEL
+110 SAINAAAGEL

-132 VNPSDAP
+132 VNPADAP
-139 IMVLAMTSDAL
+139 IMVLAMTSDAQ
-150 PLSQVYNLADQ
+150 PLSEVYNLADQ

-174 QVTIGGGANSA
+174 QVLIGGGANSA

-196 SMGLSMEDIRT
+196 SMGLSLEDIRT
-207 TLSQANVLSPKGAFD
+207 RLSQVNVLSPKGSLD
-222 GPEQSFVIASNDQ
+222 GPEQSFIIASNDQ
-235 LTQADQYQ
+235 LTHADQYQ
-243 PIIVAHHNGA
+243 PIIIAQHNGA

-282 LLVIFKQPDANVV
+282 LLVIFKQPGANVV

-301 HDILPQLRTWLP
+301 RAILPQLRSWLP
-313 PSVSLDVMSDRTIT
+313 PSVSLDVMNDRTTT
-327 IRSSVRDVQL
+327 IRASVNDIQL
-337 TLLITMALV
+337 TLVIAMSLV
-346 VMVMFL
+346 VVVMFI

-362 SGITIPLALAGTF
+362 SGVTMPLSLAGTF

-381 SYSLDNLSL
+381 GYSLDNLSL

-418 EPPLQAA
+418 EPPFQAA

-439 SLSLVAVFIPL
+439 SISLVAVFIPL
-450 LFMSGLIGRLFHEF
+450 LFMSGYIGRLFHEF
-464 AVTLSTAIL
+464 AVTLSAAIL

-494 ERPASRPT
+494 NPQEK
-502 GSRLNQSAG
+502 
-511 SPSSFNSGSSGI
+511 
-523 VVPDT
+523 
-528 EGAAGQRPVR
+528 
-538 RHRQRGV
+538 RG
-545 IDRLSERSFNAMH
+545 RFYELSERGFNAMH
-558 DFYERGLKW
+558 DFYARTLKW
-567 VLKHEYT
+567 VLEHEYL
-574 MLIVTGLV
+574 MLIVTAGAIV
-582 IIATVYL
+582 ATAVL
-589 YFVVPKGFFP
+589 YYTASTGIFP
-599 QQDTRQMMGTTEAAQ
+599 PQDTGQLNGATDAGQ
-614 DISFEAMKEKQEQ
+614 DISFSAMEKKQEQ
-627 VVKTVMADPAV
+627 LVKIVMADPAV

-648 SGSALNNGRMFI
+648 GGSAVNNGRMFV
-660 SLKPKGSGKGERV
+660 SLKPKGFGKNKRNV
-673 DDAGTVIARLRGKLA
+673 DAATVVNRLRPKFA
-688 KIPGAQLF
+688 QVPGAYLYLQPS
-696 LTANQDIRVGGR
+696 TDIRAGGR
-708 SSKAQYQYALSDQN
+708 SAKAQYIYALTDPDVD
-722 IEELNSW
+722 ELNTW
-729 APKLVKKLH
+729 APKLLAKLKQ
-738 EYPQIKDA
+738 YPQLKDA
-746 TSDQQFRGLQETV
+746 NTDQQFRGLQENV

-805 DPKFQLDPSSLDK
+805 DPKFYLDPSSLDK
-818 IYVKSNSGSQVPL
+818 IYVKSNSGNQVPL

-837 QLDNTPLSINHQ
+837 ELANTPLSINHQ
-849 GQFPCVTVSF
+849 GQFPCVNLSF
-859 NTAQGVSLSEAT
+859 DVAPGVSLGEAT
-871 QIVERAKHDLGMPS
+871 QLIERAKAELHMPS
-885 SIRGSFAGTAQ
+885 NIRGNFAGTAQ
-896 VAQASWVTMPWLFLA
+896 VFKASMATMPWLFLA
-911 ALLAVYIILG
+911 AVLAVYIVLG

-929 PITILSTIPSAGL
+929 PWTILSTLPSAGL
-942 GALLAMLVTGNE
+942 GALLALKLTNNN
-954 LDLVSVIGII
+954 LDLVSMIGII

-975 MMVDFALDAERHEG
+975 MMVDFALEAERHEG

-1006 IMMTTMAAMF
+1006 IMMTTMAALF

-1025 GIGSELRKPLGVA
+1025 GTGSELRKPLGIA

-1044 VSQILTLYTTPVIYL
+1044 VSQMLTLYTTPVIYL
-1059 ALDQLRQRHKRS
+1059 FLDQLRQRKTKQ
-1071 PSRAIDLHPVGWP
+1071 PSDIVDLQPIGW
-1084 PISESPVG
+1084 SQA